1 MNFAPFSRASRFA
14 PFSSTSRL
22 ASFKRLVGMARTI
35 RGRLWIG
42 SLIVVALLV
51 VAGTVAWRTLGTMSR
66 EITTTLRDVQTESRL
81 ASQLS
86 SDAAKAL
93 EAGGRY
99 LDTRDPEAEAAF
111 RQHGWNAHDIQRAI
125 NARPDRTADEVAT
138 VALIDAK
145 LSGMEIRYA
154 RAHRLADLGRLD
166 EARHTANGAQHDV
179 DELLANID
187 KLGLVKAQ
195 RVTVASQRLA
205 DETHQ
210 RAAALLGL
218 IVGAVII
225 ALGIVGVT
233 VFSIGQPL
241 ALLVDQAR
249 RLSEGD
255 LTVRSSGD
263 LPAEF
268 EILANAMDQ
277 TGDSLSRIVAVA
289 AETAQSV
296 ATSAHDLASVS
307 EQISL
312 SAGQMADAMTDV
324 SHGAET
330 QVQQLRAV
338 DATLGEIRLSADGVR
353 YSSAEVNDLAR
364 EIETSAEA
372 KRQEVQRA
380 VGMLRDVKASVENA
394 ATEVVALNDTTAEIH
409 RFVAIVAKIA
419 DQTNLLALNAAIEAA
434 RAGKHGRGFAVVA
447 DEVRK
452 LAFQAQSAADEIMQ
466 VTSVVTERVTASTR
480 AMETGAARVIEI
492 EHLSETIEDALR
504 SITTA
509 AERTRVAAEG
519 VAAAAAT
526 NLRAVHSAAASIDSI
541 ARTAEG
547 HAAAAQQVNA
557 STEEQSAACEQ
568 MTSASNVLLE
578 GSTQLKKVVSI
589 LRVA

>member
-1 MNFAPFSRASRFA
+1 MNFAPFSGERNFA
-14 PFSSTSRL
+14 LWSRL
-22 ASFKRLVGMARTI
+22 RSAAGTI

-42 SLIVVALLV
+42 SLIVVALLI
-51 VAGTVAWRTLGTMSR
+51 VAGAVAWRTLNSMSR
-66 EITTTLRDVQTESRL
+66 EITNTLQEVQTESRL

-86 SDAAKAL
+86 SDAAKTL

-99 LDTRDPEAEAAF
+99 LDTRDPDAEAAF

-125 NARPDRTADEVAT
+125 NGRPDRTPDEVAT

-145 LSGMEIRYA
+145 LSAMEIRYA
-154 RAHRLADLGRLD
+154 RAHRLADIGRIA
-166 EARHTANGAQHDV
+166 EARRTANSAQRDV

-195 RVTVASQRLA
+195 RVTAASQRLT
-205 DETHQ
+205 DETHR
-210 RAAALLGL
+210 RAATLLGL
-218 IVGAVII
+218 LVGAVII
-225 ALGIVGVT
+225 ALGIVVVT
-233 VFSIGQPL
+233 VVSIGEPL
-241 ALLVDQAR
+241 AQLVHQAR
-249 RLSEGD
+249 RLSQGD

-263 LPAEF
+263 LPREF
-268 EILANAMDQ
+268 EILAAAMDQ

-289 AETAQSV
+289 AHTAQSV
-296 ATSAHDLASVS
+296 AASAHDLASVS

-330 QVQQLRAV
+330 QVQQLRAI
-338 DATLGEIRLSADGVR
+338 DETLTEIRHSADGVR
-353 YSSAEVNDLAR
+353 YRSSEVNDLAR
-364 EIETSAEA
+364 EIESSAEE
-372 KRQEVQRA
+372 KRLQVQRS

-394 ATEVVALNDTTAEIH
+394 ASEVVALNDTTAEIH

-434 RAGKHGRGFAVVA
+434 RAGTHGRGFAVVA

-452 LAFQAQSAADEIMQ
+452 LALQAQAAADDILQ
-466 VTSVVTERVTASTR
+466 VTEIVTARVAASAR
-480 AMETGAARVIEI
+480 AMERCAARVVEI
-492 EHLSETIEDALR
+492 EHLSETLEDALR
-504 SITTA
+504 SITSA

-526 NLRAVHSAAASIDSI
+526 NVRAVQGAAASIETI
-541 ARTAEG
+541 ARTAES
-547 HAAAAQQVNA
+547 HAAAAEQVNA
-557 STEEQSAACEQ
+557 STQEQSAACEQ

-578 GSTQLKKVVSI
+578 GSTQLQQVVAVLKV
-589 LRVA
+589 A

>member
-1 MNFAPFSRASRFA
+1 MNFAPFTTGSRFA
-14 PFSSTSRL
+14 LFIRF
-22 ASFKRLVGMARTI
+22 ARMARTI

-42 SLIVVALLV
+42 SLVVVALLI
-51 VAGTVAWRTLGTMSR
+51 VAGAVAWRTLSTMSR

-93 EAGGRY
+93 EAGARY
-99 LDTRDPEAEAAF
+99 LETRDPQAEAAF
-111 RQHGWNAHDIQRAI
+111 RQHGWNAHDIQREI
-125 NARPDRTADEVAT
+125 NARPDRTVEEIAT

-145 LSGMEIRYA
+145 LSGMEVRYA
-154 RAHRLADLGRLD
+154 RAHRLADIGRLD
-166 EARHTANGAQHDV
+166 EARRTATGAQHDV
-179 DELLANID
+179 DDLLANID
-187 KLGLVKAQ
+187 KLGLVKAE
-195 RVTVASQRLA
+195 RVTAASQRLA

-210 RAAALLGL
+210 RAATLLGL

-233 VFSIGQPL
+233 VVSIGQPL

-255 LTVRSSGD
+255 LTVRSGGN

-268 EILANAMDQ
+268 EILAHAMDQ
-277 TGDSLSRIVAVA
+277 TGDSLSRIVGVA
-289 AETAQSV
+289 AQTAQSV
-296 ATSAHDLASVS
+296 AASAHDLASVS

-330 QVQQLRAV
+330 QVQQLRAI
-338 DATLGEIRLSADGVR
+338 DATLSEIRQSADGVR
-353 YSSAEVNDLAR
+353 YRSAEVNDLAR
-364 EIETSAEA
+364 EIESSAEE

-380 VGMLRDVKASVENA
+380 VGMLRDVKASVEHA
-394 ATEVVALNDTTAEIH
+394 ATEVIALNDTADEIH

-452 LAFQAQSAADEIMQ
+452 LALQAQTAADDIMQ
-466 VTSVVTERVTASTR
+466 VTGIVTARVSSSAR
-480 AMETGAARVIEI
+480 AMEGGAARVVEI
-492 EHLSETIEDALR
+492 EHLSETIDEALR
-504 SITTA
+504 SITSA

-519 VAAAAAT
+519 VAAAATT
-526 NLRAVHSAAASIDSI
+526 NLRAVEGAASSIETI

-547 HAAAAQQVNA
+547 HAAAAEQVNA
-557 STEEQSAACEQ
+557 STQEQSAACEQ
-568 MTSASNVLLE
+568 MNSASNVLLE
-578 GSTQLKKVVSI
+578 GSTQLEQVVAV

>member
-1 MNFAPFSRASRFA
+1 VNFAPFSRARTF
-14 PFSSTSRL
+14 TWLTRL
-22 ASFKRLVGMARTI
+22 AAAARSI
-35 RGRLWIG
+35 RGRLWMG
-42 SLIVVALLV
+42 SLVVVALLV
-51 VAGTVAWRTLGTMSR
+51 IAGAVAWRTLSTMSR
-66 EITTTLRDVQTESRL
+66 EITATLRDVQTESRL

-86 SDAAKAL
+86 SDAAKAV
-93 EAGGRY
+93 EAGERY
-99 LDTRDPEAEAAF
+99 LDTRDPNAEAAF

-145 LSGMEIRYA
+145 LSAMEIRYA
-154 RAHRLADLGRLD
+154 RAHRLADL
-166 EARHTANGAQHDV
+166 ARVSEAQHAATAAQGDV

-195 RVTVASQRLA
+195 RVTAASQRLA

-210 RAAALLGL
+210 RAATLLGL

-225 ALGIVGVT
+225 ALGIVVVT
-233 VFSIGQPL
+233 VSSIGAPL
-241 ALLVDQAR
+241 GILVHQAQ

-255 LTVRSSGD
+255 LTVRSDGD
-263 LPAEF
+263 LPDEF
-268 EILANAMDQ
+268 EILAKAMNQ
-277 TGDSLSRIVAVA
+277 TGDSLSRIVVVA
-289 AETAQSV
+289 AQTAQSV

-338 DATLGEIRLSADGVR
+338 DDTLAEIRQSADGVR
-353 YSSAEVNDLAR
+353 FGSREVNDLAR
-364 EIETSAEA
+364 EIESSAEE
-372 KRQEVQRA
+372 KRQEVQRS
-380 VGMLRDVKASVENA
+380 VSMLREVKSSVEHA
-394 ATEVVALNDTTAEIH
+394 ATEVIALNDTAAEIH
-409 RFVAIVAKIA
+409 RFVAMVAKIA

-434 RAGKHGRGFAVVA
+434 RAGAHGRGFAVVA

-452 LAFQAQSAADEIMQ
+452 LALQAQAAADDIMQ
-466 VTSVVTERVTASTR
+466 VTDVVTARVAASART
-480 AMETGAARVIEI
+480 MEVGAARVVEI
-492 EHLSETIEDALR
+492 ENLSGTIEDALR
-504 SITTA
+504 SITSA
-509 AERTRVAAEG
+509 AERTRLAAES
-519 VAAAAAT
+519 VAAAAT
-526 NLRAVHSAAASIDSI
+526 RNLEAVHGAASSIEAI

-547 HAAAAQQVNA
+547 HAAAAEQVNA
-557 STEEQSAACEQ
+557 STQEQSAACEQ

-578 GSTQLKKVVSI
+578 GSTQLQQVVRV

>member
-1 MNFAPFSRASRFA
+1 VNFAPFSRESRFA
-14 PFSSTSRL
+14 
-22 ASFKRLVGMARTI
+22 LVARIVDAAGTI

-42 SLIVVALLV
+42 SLVVVALLV
-51 VAGTVAWRTLGTMSR
+51 IAGAFAWRTLNTMSR
-66 EITTTLRDVQTESRL
+66 EITNTLLDVQTESRL

-111 RQHGWNAHDIQRAI
+111 RQHGWNAHDVQRAM
-125 NARPDRTADEVAT
+125 NSSPDRTPDEVAT

-145 LSGMEIRYA
+145 LSAMEIRYA
-154 RAHRLADLGRLD
+154 RAHRLADIGRLD
-166 EARHTANGAQHDV
+166 EARRIANSAQHDV

-187 KLGLVKAQ
+187 QLGLVKAQ
-195 RVTVASQRLA
+195 RVTAASQRLA
-205 DETHQ
+205 DETHR
-210 RAAALLGL
+210 RAAMLLGL

-225 ALGIVGVT
+225 ALGIVVVT
-233 VFSIGQPL
+233 VVSIGEPL
-241 ALLVDQAR
+241 AQLVHQAR
-249 RLSEGD
+249 RLSQGD
-255 LTVRSSGD
+255 LTVRSTGD
-263 LPAEF
+263 LPREF
-268 EILANAMDQ
+268 EILATAMDQ

-289 AETAQSV
+289 AQTAQSV
-296 ATSAHDLASVS
+296 AASAHDLASVS

-330 QVQQLRAV
+330 QVQQLRAI
-338 DATLGEIRLSADGVR
+338 DETLTEIRQSADGVR
-353 YSSAEVNDLAR
+353 YRSSEVNDLAR
-364 EIETSAEA
+364 EIESSAEE
-372 KRQEVQRA
+372 KRHQVQRS

-394 ATEVVALNDTTAEIH
+394 ASEVIALNDTAAEIH

-434 RAGKHGRGFAVVA
+434 RAGTHGRGFAVVA

-452 LAFQAQSAADEIMQ
+452 LALQAQAAADDILQ
-466 VTSVVTERVTASTR
+466 VTGVVTARVAASAR
-480 AMETGAARVIEI
+480 AMELGAARVVEI

-504 SITTA
+504 SITSA

-519 VAAAAAT
+519 VAFAAET
-526 NLRAVHSAAASIDSI
+526 NVRAVQGAASSIESI

-547 HAAAAQQVNA
+547 HAAAAEQVNA
-557 STEEQSAACEQ
+557 STQQQSAACEQ

-578 GSTQLKKVVSI
+578 GSTQLEQVVAVLKV
-589 LRVA
+589 A